1 MSGVH
6 TSSSGRLINLM
17 PPNSFGFQERY
28 SSFHFCIKL
37 KYLPEDS
44 SQTISFSQ
52 THKIGYIGVGGNKK
66 VTSSRITFFLEAIS
80 LFVWPLAPLYWTFSD
95 VCNGFQNPSGSVYLH
110 ASLPVCDG
118 FFGFPRGAIPTSL
131 LGLITYFFK
140 LY

>member
-17 PPNSFGFQERY
+17 PPNSFGFHERY

-44 SQTISFSQ
+44 PQTIVF
-52 THKIGYIGVGGNKK
+52 HKHTKLATLALEATKK
-66 VTSSRITFFLEAIS
+66 VTSSRITFLEAIS
-80 LFVWPLAPLYWTFSD
+80 LFVWPLAPLYWTFGD
-95 VCNGFQNPSGSVYLH
+95 VCNGFQNLSGSVYLH

-118 FFGFPRGAIPTSL
+118 FLGFPRGAIPTNL
-131 LGLITYFFK
+131 LGLITHFFK